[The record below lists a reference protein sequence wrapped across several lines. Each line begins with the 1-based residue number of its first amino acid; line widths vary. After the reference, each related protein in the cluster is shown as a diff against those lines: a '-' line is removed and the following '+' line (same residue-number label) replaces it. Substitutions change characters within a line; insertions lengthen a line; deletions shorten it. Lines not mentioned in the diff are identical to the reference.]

1 MDVILLEKVANLGQ
15 LGDKVTVKPG
25 YARNFLIPQGKAKPA
40 TPDNLAEFEARRA
53 ELEKAAAEALAKA
66 QARADAIGA
75 LKISIAHAA
84 GEEGKLFGSVG
95 ATEIAAAVTAAGAEL
110 KKAEVRLPNG
120 ALRSTGEHT
129 VGVQLHTD
137 VMIELTVEITPE
149 A

>member
-53 ELEKAAAEALAKA
+53 ELEKSAAEALAKA

-137 VMIELTVEITPE
+137 VMIELVLEITAE